1 MHGNI
6 AYQGVAAAIDSIDVS
21 PFDGK
26 AMTDK
31 LDKRINGDCQPV
43 SSDGAAAKLADG
55 RQSEAA
61 LAIARGT
68 MRLLAAHGFT
78 PLTEVVLP
86 TGRRADIVAISEKAE
101 IWIVEIKSGIEDFRA
116 DQKWPEY
123 REFCDR
129 FLFAVDN
136 RFPSEL
142 IPDDCG
148 LIIADRFGA
157 EILRPCDAATLPA
170 ARRKSLMLRFA
181 RMAAARLHA
190 LADPDA
196 HIELPSRF

>member
-1 MHGNI
+1 MLNTSSD
-6 AYQGVAAAIDSIDVS
+6 AVSVTIDTVDVS

-26 AMTDK
+26 AMTGE
-31 LDKRINGDCQPV
+31 LDKRIKPEIQPISGKV
-43 SSDGAAAKLADG
+43 DAAQLVDG

-68 MRLLAAHGFT
+68 MRMLAAHGFT
-78 PLTEVVLP
+78 PLCELVLP
-86 TGRRADIVAISEKAE
+86 TGRRADIVAISDKAE
-101 IWIVEIKSGIEDFRA
+101 IWIIEIKSGIEDFRS

-136 RFPSEL
+136 CFPVEV
-142 IPDDCG
+142 IPEDSG

-157 EILRPCDAATLPA
+157 EIMRPSEAATLPA

-181 RMAAARLHA
+181 RVAGARLHA
-190 LADPDA
+190 LADPEA
-196 HIELPSRF
+196 NIEIPSRY